1 MSRIN
6 LLDSSI
12 YNKISAGEV
21 VERPSSVVKELT
33 ENSIDAGASQIIIEI
48 ISGGLRSISVSD
60 NGIGMD
66 GKDLS
71 LAFMPHATSKL
82 SKAED
87 LFSISTLG
95 FRGEALS
102 SIASVSMLSVKSK
115 TKEMMSGNM
124 LEIKAGEIVSNTPCS
139 SNTGT
144 IIRVENLFFNT
155 PARLSFMRRPKYE
168 ENETKS
174 IVSNLILANPS
185 ISFELIADGK
195 KVLHSS
201 GQGLESAIEG
211 VYDREICEN
220 LIPLNYIK
228 GNYKVKGFIG
238 KRNFSKSN
246 RSYQSIIING
256 RVITCQTISAAALK
270 AYGDSMMKRCY
281 PVFIIDIT
289 MPFDMV
295 DVNVHPSKAEV
306 RFKDN
311 NAIYGIIYSSVSRTL
326 NDNDMVI
333 PEINIAEELVE
344 KDDELSEEVVSDRA
358 DDSAIKYS
366 TIKKPLINNTSRFI
380 NLITENKKQVSESQ
394 GISAEIIDNI
404 LRREKEKSSF
414 TQEKIAIHND
424 EYTIIGQL
432 FNTYLLIQYGGDAF
446 IIDQHAAMER
456 INYDQ
461 LISSFQSGHFKQPL
475 LVPHVFNAN
484 HYESSFLDDN
494 LNAFREIGIEI
505 EPFGNNCYKVSTV
518 PAVISDINL
527 DSFLKS
533 AIGELVNLNPVR
545 LTEIIKEKLSQIA
558 CKASIKGG
566 DVLTTDQIQLL
577 LNNIKDGK
585 IPLQCPHGRPAIIR
599 LTRDELDKWFK
610 RIK

>member
-168 ENETKS
+168 ENEIKS

-238 KRNFSKSN
+238 KRNSAKATGH
-246 RSYQSIIING
+246 I
-256 RVITCQTISAAALK
+256 RV
-270 AYGDSMMKRCY
+270 
-281 PVFIIDIT
+281 
-289 MPFDMV
+289 
-295 DVNVHPSKAEV
+295 
-306 RFKDN
+306 
-311 NAIYGIIYSSVSRTL
+311 
-326 NDNDMVI
+326 
-333 PEINIAEELVE
+333 
-344 KDDELSEEVVSDRA
+344 
-358 DDSAIKYS
+358 
-366 TIKKPLINNTSRFI
+366 
-380 NLITENKKQVSESQ
+380 
-394 GISAEIIDNI
+394 
-404 LRREKEKSSF
+404 
-414 TQEKIAIHND
+414 
-424 EYTIIGQL
+424 
-432 FNTYLLIQYGGDAF
+432 
-446 IIDQHAAMER
+446 
-456 INYDQ
+456 
-461 LISSFQSGHFKQPL
+461 
-475 LVPHVFNAN
+475 
-484 HYESSFLDDN
+484 
-494 LNAFREIGIEI
+494 
-505 EPFGNNCYKVSTV
+505 
-518 PAVISDINL
+518 
-527 DSFLKS
+527 
-533 AIGELVNLNPVR
+533 
-545 LTEIIKEKLSQIA
+545 
-558 CKASIKGG
+558 
-566 DVLTTDQIQLL
+566 
-577 LNNIKDGK
+577 
-585 IPLQCPHGRPAIIR
+585 
-599 LTRDELDKWFK
+599 
-610 RIK
+610 